1 MPAHSWRHATEKV
14 QRSANAAGAGPTTI
28 GSILMSLFRLGAL
41 RVVALACIAATM
53 PLVAGCG
60 GGSGGGSG
68 GESSTPAPSSLSYAA
83 PPTLVAGLTIAVLS
97 PHVTGTV
104 SSYSVQPALPLGLT
118 LDGNTGVISGTPTTA
133 AAAAT
138 YTVTASNS
146 GGSTTFSVTIAV
158 ASVSVLAGG
167 NLARTTVA
175 GTSIY
180 ADVRIIPMGT
190 TFAGT
195 LYARASDPVGVFL
208 APIGVMANGDGSYTL
223 ELATSPSAM
232 PGEYASRATLSL
244 CADAACTTPQMV
256 PSVAVDFDVNVMTAT
271 SNWPGNHLTALS
283 AWPGVADWA
292 TFQGNAAHT
301 GFVPVTLSP
310 DALTTRWQLGITSMQ
325 VFNSQFNLATVTTS
339 GGQFFMA
346 GGNAIVARSEFDA
359 SQNWKYDFSG
369 LPFPSSNPP
378 AVSGGVVYVAAGQ
391 QSSTY
396 MFALDAATGALS
408 FRSQM
413 SSQWENYLAPTVG
426 PRGIYTNAGTYGGI
440 YGFNSGGQQ
449 LLFDGLDQQSIWT
462 PAADATTVYAYTGAR
477 LTLVDPVTGAVNGT
491 IVDPTFTNYIYVIG
505 GSVVLGAANSAFAAA
520 YGNSFLNG
528 GAIGNTLLHFN
539 TKALTIDWQVRG
551 DYPSTPAYAEGVV
564 YVANNNPLQLEAR
577 DESNGSLLW
586 KWVPPASSD
595 LGFKSEVLL
604 TNNLVFVS
612 TNQSVYA
619 VDCTSHHQVWS
630 YPVTANLALSQ
641 NGILYLEG
649 VNTLTAINAK

>member
-1 MPAHSWRHATEKV
+1 MPV
-14 QRSANAAGAGPTTI
+14 FG
-28 GSILMSLFRLGAL
+28 LGAL
-41 RVVALACIAATM
+41 RAPALALVAATLL
-53 PLVAGCG
+53 LVSACG
-60 GGSGGGSG
+60 GGGGGP
-68 GESSTPAPSSLSYAA
+68 STPAPSSLSYTA
-83 PPTLVAGLTIAVLS
+83 PPTLVAGTAMAAIS
-97 PHVTGTV
+97 PQVTGSVTT
-104 SSYSVQPALPLGLT
+104 YAVQPSLPAGLT
-118 LDGNTGVISGTPTTA
+118 LDASTGVISGTPTVG

-138 YTVTASNS
+138 YTVTATNS
-146 GGSTTFSVTIAV
+146 GGSTTFGVTIAV
-158 ASVSVLAGG
+158 AAVTVVAGA
-167 NLARTTVA
+167 NLARTVVA

-180 ADVRIIPMGT
+180 AEVRIVPIGT

-195 LYARASDPVGVFL
+195 LYARASDPAGVFS
-208 APIGVMANGDGSYTL
+208 APIGVTANGDGSYTL
-223 ELATSPSAM
+223 ELATSTGVT
-232 PGEYASRATLSL
+232 PGKYASRATLSL
-244 CADAACTTPQMV
+244 CADAGCATSQVV
-256 PSVAVDFDVNVMTAT
+256 PSVGVNFDINVMTAT
-271 SNWPGNHLTALS
+271 SNWPGNHLTPLAAL
-283 AWPGVADWA
+283 PGVADWA

-310 DALTTRWQLGITSMQ
+310 DAFTTRWQMGVANMQ
-325 VFNSQFNLATVTTS
+325 VFNAQFNLATVATS
-339 GGQFFMA
+339 GNQFFLS

-369 LPFPSSNPP
+369 LQFPSSNPP

-426 PRGIYTNAGTYGGI
+426 PQGVYTNAGTYGGI

-449 LLFDGLDQQSIWT
+449 LFFAGLDQQSIWT
-462 PAADATTVYAYTGAR
+462 PAADASTVYAYTGAR
-477 LTLVDPVTGAVNGT
+477 LTLVDPSTGAVKGT

-505 GSVVLGAANSAFAAA
+505 GSVVLGAPNSAFAAA

-528 GAIGNTLLHFN
+528 GGIGNTLLHFD
-539 TKALTIDWQVRG
+539 TRALTIDWQVRG
-551 DYPSTPAYAEGVV
+551 VYPSTPAYANGVV

-577 DESNGSLLW
+577 DEMNGALLW
-586 KWVPPASSD
+586 KWVPPASGDS
-595 LGFKSEVLL
+595 GFKSEVLL

-619 VDCTSHHQVWS
+619 IDRTSHHQVWS
-630 YPVTANLALSQ
+630 YPVTANLAMSR

-649 VNTLTAINAK
+649 VNTLTAVNAK